1 MSFRTEGHEFPDW
14 KAYRALIEIN
24 FERFTSIHITGFFFF
39 FNAPRIKESSPKFP
53 GRGKKNPS
61 NINAL
66 GVRMALNSLSAM
78 PEAVLRKRPPSMSGN
93 SQARIPMPCQAINQM
108 SG

>member
-1 MSFRTEGHEFPDW
+1 
-14 KAYRALIEIN
+14 
-24 FERFTSIHITGFFFF
+24 
-39 FNAPRIKESSPKFP
+39 
-53 GRGKKNPS
+53 
-61 NINAL
+61 
-66 GVRMALNSLSAM
+66 MALNSLSAM

>member
-1 MSFRTEGHEFPDW
+1 MHPGLKKVPQSFLGEE
-14 KAYRALIEIN
+14 
-24 FERFTSIHITGFFFF
+24 
-39 FNAPRIKESSPKFP
+39 
-53 GRGKKNPS
+53 KKNPS